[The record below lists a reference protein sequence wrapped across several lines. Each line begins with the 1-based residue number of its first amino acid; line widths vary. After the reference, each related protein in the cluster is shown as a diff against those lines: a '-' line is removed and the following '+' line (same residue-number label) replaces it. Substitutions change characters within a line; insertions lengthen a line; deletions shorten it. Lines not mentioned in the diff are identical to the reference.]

1 MTGSLQTKKGKKGEV
16 YYAVLAFPNK
26 QYKWIN
32 LHLLVKNNKK
42 LATEKLNELIAE
54 YDCFT
59 ALPESILFIDYAKDW
74 IKREENQVDTVT
86 LNGYKQFLET
96 HIIPYF
102 EPLKLTIN
110 KIGVSHLEG
119 YYDYKSKG
127 GRLDGKEGGLSNRT
141 VKLHSIVINLIL
153 KDAIYRGIIK
163 TNPNERA
170 KIPKNN
176 EASFKGTFYTIEQL
190 NRLLE
195 LMEGLP
201 VHDMATITIFYGLR
215 RSELMGLKW
224 NAIDF
229 ENNLL
234 LIQHTVVLSTTIVK
248 KDKTKNKSSKR
259 GYPLLPEVKEIL
271 LKLKAEQKR
280 NKAKF
285 GNCYTISGYVFTKED
300 GTPFHPS
307 YVSHTIRKALKKADD
322 LPMCRWHDLRH
333 STGTLLLAK
342 GWSMKDVS
350 EWLGHSNIS
359 TTMDIYTHVD
369 INRKKELAK
378 GLVNM
383 LAV

>member
-1 MTGSLQTKKGKKGEV
+1 MTGSLQTKKGKKGEM

-26 QYKWIN
+26 KYKWFN
-32 LHLLVKNNKK
+32 LQLPVKNNKK
-42 LATEKLNELIAE
+42 LATEKLNELLAE
-54 YDCFT
+54 YADYQEM
-59 ALPESILFIDYAKDW
+59 PENIPFVDYAKDW
-74 IKREENQVDTVT
+74 LKREESQVDTIT
-86 LNGYKQFLET
+86 LEGYKQYLEK

-110 KIGVSHLEG
+110 KIGISHLES

-127 GRLDGKEGGLSNRT
+127 GRLDGKQGGLSIRT
-141 VKLHSIVINLIL
+141 IKLHSIVINLIL

-163 TNPNERA
+163 SNPNERA
-170 KIPKNN
+170 KMPKNN
-176 EASFKGTFYTIEQL
+176 DNSFKGTFYTAEQL

-195 LMEGLP
+195 LLEGIP
-201 VHDMATITIFYGLR
+201 AQDMATITIFYGLR

-224 NAIDF
+224 NAVDF
-229 ENNLL
+229 KNDLL

-259 GYPLLPEVKEIL
+259 GYPLLPEVKAIL
-271 LKLKAEQKR
+271 LKIKAKQEQDKI
-280 NKAKF
+280 KF
-285 GNCYTISGYVFTKED
+285 GNCYTNSGYIFTRDD

-307 YVSHTIRKALKKADD
+307 YVSHTIRKVLEKTDD
-322 LPMCRWHDLRH
+322 LPKCRWHDLRH
-333 STGTLLLAK
+333 STASLLLAK
-342 GWSMKDVS
+342 GWSMKDIS

-359 TTMDIYTHVD
+359 TTMNIYTHID

-378 GLVNM
+378 GLGNM